1 MMRFQSFKALLD
13 PSASKS
19 LEEWEALLGPYKL
32 QQEHIQLALVWF
44 QRSDAGPNGVD
55 DIETQQSVTKEAS
68 MFDWQHWSMAKARTI
83 FFCIT
88 HKKPRTIDGQ
98 DDQGVQQAYPSQDVV
113 GADVSGVSIQT
124 MLVANEGPL
133 NVMGLKTL
141 VE

>member
-1 MMRFQSFKALLD
+1 MVWMILKPNKVSPKRLQCLIGNIGQWQKPGQFSF
-13 PSASKS
+13 AS
-19 LEEWEALLGPYKL
+19 L
-32 QQEHIQLALVWF
+32 
-44 QRSDAGPNGVD
+44 
-55 DIETQQSVTKEAS
+55 T
-68 MFDWQHWSMAKARTI
+68 
-83 FFCIT
+83 
-88 HKKPRTIDGQ
+88 KKPRTIDGQ